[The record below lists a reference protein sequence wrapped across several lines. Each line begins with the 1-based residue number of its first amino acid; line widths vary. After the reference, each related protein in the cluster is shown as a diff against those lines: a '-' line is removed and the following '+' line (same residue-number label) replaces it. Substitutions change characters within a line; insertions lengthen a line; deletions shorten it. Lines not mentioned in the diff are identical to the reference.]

1 MTGRVLT
8 RVPPKGRRATILRH
22 TISDFRTLDEVS
34 NAVRAEGASRVGD
47 IAIDRL
53 KTRGAVKDLH
63 RGGFLDR
70 TPWGLR
76 CTASGIALLEA
87 SAGADG
93 PRPQRARG

>member
-76 CTASGIALLEA
+76 CTASGIALLEQSNVA
-87 SAGADG
+87 V
-93 PRPQRARG
+93 RQRNGRSQ